1 MRLAMTALAAALAL
15 LSVAACS
22 SSGSGSS
29 SGGASPPGS
38 SSSAGIN
45 PSASTLAVGEF
56 NPFTGPDAA
65 FGPEMVGGC
74 IPAIRLINAN
84 GGVLGHPMSCVQED
98 TRGDPA
104 DAVPAAQKMMATET
118 SLVGVLGP
126 SSDEALATVPLLNTG
141 HVPMFVDTGQAA
153 FDHSTYDYFWRITPA
168 DDVKGYAMALW
179 AHKAGYTRAAAV
191 FGNDAGAQSDV
202 PTLVSA
208 FTGLGG
214 TIVYNKPF
222 ALDQSSYRSEVESIL
237 AAHPQVIFT
246 EVDPQTGATFL
257 SELQQLHGLLPVIG
271 TEVSL
276 QAPWLKAVNTAIGA
290 ASMAKYFEGMQPY
303 APTTGPAW
311 QTYNQALLASGSQ
324 VAKPASQW
332 SSDPYSM
339 TYYDAV
345 NIMALAMLATHST
358 SPAVFNKAVMTVTE
372 PGLGKTVVTSFAA
385 GKAALAAGKQIQYV
399 GAGGPIVFTKSH
411 NSTGAFEAAKYVN
424 GNLVLVGAVSA
435 AQIAAISK

>member
-1 MRLAMTALAAALAL
+1 MRLRVTALAAALVL
-15 LSVAACS
+15 VSVAACS
-22 SSGSGSS
+22 SSSPASNSS
-29 SGGASPPGS
+29 SGGAPL
-38 SSSAGIN
+38 
-45 PSASTLAVGEF
+45 STLVVGEF

-74 IPAIRLINAN
+74 IPAVRLINAD
-84 GGVLGHPMSCVQED
+84 GGVLGHQMSCVQED

-104 DAVPAAQKMMATET
+104 DAVPAEQKMVATET

-126 SSDEALATVPLLNTG
+126 SSDEALATVPLLNTAQ
-141 HVPMFVDTGQAA
+141 VPMFVDTGQAA
-153 FDHSTYDYFWRITPA
+153 FDHTTDAYFWRITPA

-179 AHKAGYTRAAAV
+179 AHQAGYTRGAAV

-208 FTGLGG
+208 FTKLGG
-214 TIVYNKPF
+214 TIVFNKPF
-222 ALDQSSYRSEVESIL
+222 ALDQSSYRSEVESLL
-237 AAHPQVIFT
+237 ATHPQVIFT
-246 EVDPQTGATFL
+246 EVDPQTGSTFL
-257 SELQQLHGLLPVIG
+257 SELQQLKGLLPVIG

-303 APTTGPAW
+303 APPSGPAW
-311 QTYNQALLASGSQ
+311 QTYNTALLASGSQ
-324 VAKPASQW
+324 VPQPAQW

-345 NIMALAMLATHST
+345 NVMALAMLAAHST
-358 SPAVFNKAVMTVTE
+358 KPSDFDKDVTAVTE
-372 PGLGKTVVTSFAA
+372 PGPGKTVVTSFAA

-399 GAGGPIVFTKSH
+399 GAGGPIVFNQWH
-411 NSTGAFEAAKYVN
+411 NSTGAFEAARYDH
-424 GNLVLVGAVSA
+424 GNLALVGSVTA
-435 AQIAAISK
+435 AQIAALSG

>member
-1 MRLAMTALAAALAL
+1 MRLAVTALAAALAL

-22 SSGSGSS
+22 SSGGSSS
-29 SGGASPPGS
+29 SGGGS
-38 SSSAGIN
+38 S
-45 PSASTLAVGEF
+45 PASTLAVGEF

-65 FGPEMVGGC
+65 FGPEMVAGC
-74 IPAIRLINAN
+74 IPATRLINAG
-84 GGVLGHPMSCVQED
+84 GGVLGHQMSCVQED

-153 FDHSTYDYFWRITPA
+153 FDHTTDAYFWRITPA

-202 PTLVSA
+202 PTLVKA

-214 TIVYNKPF
+214 TIVYNEPF

-237 AAHPQVIFT
+237 ATHPQVIFT

-257 SELQQLHGLLPVIG
+257 SELQQLHGLVPVIG

-290 ASMAKYFEGMQPY
+290 GSMARYYEGMQPY
-303 APTTGPAW
+303 APPSGPAW
-311 QTYNQALLASGSQ
+311 QTYNKALLASGSQ
-324 VAKPASQW
+324 VPKPSQW

-345 NIMALAMLATHST
+345 NVMALAMLAAKST
-358 SPAVFNKAVMTVTE
+358 SPAVFNKDVMTVTE
-372 PGLGKTVVTSFAA
+372 PGSGKTVVTSFAA

-399 GAGGPIVFTKSH
+399 GAGGPIVFNQWH
-411 NSTGAFEAAKYVN
+411 NSTGAFEAAKYTS
-424 GNLVLVGAVSA
+424 GNLVLVGSVSA
-435 AQIAAISK
+435 AQIAAISR

>member
-1 MRLAMTALAAALAL
+1 MR
-15 LSVAACS
+15 
-22 SSGSGSS
+22 
-29 SGGASPPGS
+29 
-38 SSSAGIN
+38 
-45 PSASTLAVGEF
+45 
-56 NPFTGPDAA
+56 
-65 FGPEMVGGC
+65 
-74 IPAIRLINAN
+74 
-84 GGVLGHPMSCVQED
+84 CVQED

-153 FDHSTYDYFWRITPA
+153 FDHTTDAYFWRITPA

-179 AHKAGYTRAAAV
+179 AHQAGYTRAAAV

-202 PTLVSA
+202 PTLVKA
-208 FTGLGG
+208 FTQLGG

-222 ALDQSSYRSEVESIL
+222 ALDQSSYRSEVESVL
-237 AAHPQVIFT
+237 ATHPQVIFT

-257 SELQQLHGLLPVIG
+257 SELQQLKGLLPVIG

-290 ASMAKYFEGMQPY
+290 GSMAKYFEGMQPY
-303 APTTGPAW
+303 APPSGPAW
-311 QTYNQALLASGSQ
+311 QTYNKALLASGSQ

-345 NIMALAMLATHST
+345 NVMALAMLAAHST
-358 SPAVFNKAVMTVTE
+358 SPAVFDKDVMTVTE
-372 PGLGKTVVTSFAA
+372 PGSGKTVVTSFAA

-399 GAGGPIVFTKSH
+399 GAGGPIVFNQSH

-424 GNLVLVGAVSA
+424 GNLVLVGSVSA
-435 AQIAAISK
+435 AQIAALSR

>member
-1 MRLAMTALAAALAL
+1 MRIAVTALGAALAL
-15 LSVAACS
+15 LAVGACGS
-22 SSGSGSS
+22 SNGSG
-29 SGGASPPGS
+29 G
-38 SSSAGIN
+38 
-45 PSASTLAVGEF
+45 SASTLVVGEF

-74 IPAIRLINAN
+74 VPAVRLINAS
-84 GGVLGHPMSCVQED
+84 GGVLGHQMSCVQED

-126 SSDEALATVPLLNTG
+126 SSDEALATAPLLNQG

-153 FDHSTYDYFWRITPA
+153 FDRTTDAYFWRITPA
-168 DDVKGYAMALW
+168 DDVKGYALALW
-179 AHKAGYTRAAAV
+179 AHQAGYTRAAAV

-208 FTGLGG
+208 FTRLGG

-222 ALDQSSYRSEVESIL
+222 ALDQSSYRTEIENML

-257 SELQQLHGLLPVIG
+257 SELQQLHGLLPVVG

-276 QAPWLKAVNTAIGA
+276 QAPWLKAVNGAIGA
-290 ASMAKYFEGMQPY
+290 AAMGKYFEGMQPY
-303 APTTGPAW
+303 APPNGPAW
-311 QTYNQALLASGSQ
+311 QAYNRSLLASASQ
-324 VAKPASQW
+324 VPKPGQW

-339 TYYDAV
+339 TYYDGV
-345 NIMALAMLATHST
+345 NVMALAMIAAKST
-358 SPAVFNKAVMTVTE
+358 SPAVFNGSIMKVTE
-372 PGLGKTVVTSFAA
+372 PGSGKTVVDTFAA
-385 GKAALAAGKQIQYV
+385 GKAALQAGKQIQYV
-399 GAGGPIVFTKSH
+399 GAGGPIVFNHWH
-411 NSTGAFEAAKYVN
+411 NSTGAFEAAKYVK
-424 GNLVLVGAVSA
+424 GNLVLVGSVSA
-435 AQIAAISK
+435 AQIAAISR

>member
-1 MRLAMTALAAALAL
+1 M
-15 LSVAACS
+15 
-22 SSGSGSS
+22 
-29 SGGASPPGS
+29 
-38 SSSAGIN
+38 
-45 PSASTLAVGEF
+45 F
-56 NPFTGPDAA
+56 NPFSGPDAA
-65 FGPEMVGGC
+65 FGPEMNGGC
-74 IPAIRLINAN
+74 VPAIRLINAD
-84 GGVLGHPMSCVQED
+84 GGVLGHHMSCVQED

-141 HVPMFVDTGQAA
+141 HVPMFADTGQAA
-153 FDHSTYDYFWRITPA
+153 FDHNGYAYFWRITPA

-191 FGNDAGAQSDV
+191 FGNDVGAQSDV
-202 PTLVSA
+202 PTLVRA
-208 FTGLGG
+208 FTKLGG

-222 ALDQSSYRSEVESIL
+222 ALDQSSYRSEILSML

-257 SELQQLHGLLPVIG
+257 SELQQLHGLLPVVG

-276 QAPWLKAVNTAIGA
+276 QAPWLKAASGAIGGA
-290 ASMAKYFEGMQPY
+290 AMVKYFEGMQPY
-303 APTTGPAW
+303 APPSGPAW
-311 QTYNQALLASGSQ
+311 QTYNKALLASGPQ
-324 VAKPASQW
+324 VPKPSQW

-339 TYYDAV
+339 TYYDGV
-345 NIMALAMLATHST
+345 NVMALAMLAAKST
-358 SPAVFNKAVMTVTE
+358 SPAVFNKDVMKVTE
-372 PGLGKTVVTSFAA
+372 PGAGKTVVNSYAA

-399 GAGGPIVFTKSH
+399 GAGGPIAFNHWH

-424 GNLVLVGAVSA
+424 GNVVLVGSVSA
-435 AQIAAISK
+435 AQIAALSR

>member
-1 MRLAMTALAAALAL
+1 MRLAVTALAAVLALA
-15 LSVAACS
+15 SVAACS
-22 SSGSGSS
+22 SSSSSSSGSS
-29 SGGASPPGS
+29 APP
-38 SSSAGIN
+38 
-45 PSASTLAVGEF
+45 STLVVGEF

-74 IPAIRLINAN
+74 IPAIRLINAD
-84 GGVLGHPMSCVQED
+84 GGVMGHKMSCVQED

-104 DAVPAAQKMMATET
+104 DAVPAAQKMIATET
-118 SLVGVLGP
+118 TLVGVLGP
-126 SSDEALATVPLLNTG
+126 SSDEALATVPILDNA

-153 FDHSTYDYFWRITPA
+153 FDHTTDAYFWRITPA

-179 AHKAGYTRAAAV
+179 AHQAGYTRAAAV

-202 PTLVSA
+202 PTLVKA

-237 AAHPQVIFT
+237 ATHPQVIFT

-257 SELQQLHGLLPVIG
+257 SELQQLKGLLPVIG

-290 ASMAKYFEGMQPY
+290 GSMAKYFEGMQPY

-311 QTYNQALLASGSQ
+311 QTYNQSLLASGSQ

-345 NIMALAMLATHST
+345 NVMALAILAAHST
-358 SPAVFNKAVMTVTE
+358 SPAVFDKDVMAVTE
-372 PGLGKTVVTSFAA
+372 PGAGKTVVTSFAA

-399 GAGGPIVFTKSH
+399 GAGGPIVFNQWH
-411 NSTGAFEAAKYVN
+411 NSTGAFEAAKYVS
-424 GNLVLVGAVSA
+424 GNVSLVGAISA
-435 AQIAAISK
+435 AQIAAISQ